1 MRNIRLKFLGS
12 LFCVFS
18 FTTVINFNT
27 YAQTMQ
33 DLQDVQQIVAIVN
46 DKVISLFDLK
56 QRARLLSLSTGGRQL
71 SQEDQQYLQAQALQA
86 LIDDRLKIQEAEK
99 YNAGARDNEVEAAF
113 ANYARQFNLTPDELE
128 KQLNQSGVE
137 KETLLVQIRA
147 TTAWQ
152 GVVGGLLTPQVQ
164 IADEEVNN
172 IIDNLERDKGKDRY
186 RVSEIFLLVSDNA
199 RREETLSTAQ
209 TLYTQL
215 NNGSPFSA
223 VAQQFSQSSSAAVGG
238 DLGWILENELPKVV
252 QEVVVATDVGVISEP
267 IETEDGIYII
277 QVVDK
282 STVLSLNENDIV
294 VKMKSMFFN
303 HSDENDIAFR
313 DELSAKIEPLFAGTD
328 VCENMEK
335 TAETAGATESGE
347 LAPFRIGDLPVD
359 IRQEVTTMEIGTG
372 TSPIKEE
379 GGYSILILCEKN
391 IPEVGLPDFDVVQD
405 NLTQSRVQLMA
416 RRHLRDLRRDAIVD
430 YR

>member
-137 KETLLVQIRA
+137 
-147 TTAWQ
+147 
-152 GVVGGLLTPQVQ
+152 

-347 LAPFRIGDLPVD
+347 LAPVRIGDLPVD